1 MLKASSWSLRT
12 KSIPTLTSHC
22 KEQTKNVRES
32 SWQTINHCIPLSLV
46 AFLHVTDSECHR
58 LALHSLCIS
67 PVISSLMI
75 RFYASTETVQ
85 LSLLLVYLSF
95 HVRELK
101 NKAINNF
108 FLKSAIGGA
117 CLVHWLNSYL
127 GGQHSVLQCWLE
139 IWLPYFWLN
148 FFCYK
153 DLFILG
159 SQI

>member
-85 LSLLLVYLSF
+85 SITSLSQFSCKGIEKQGNKQLFSKVSNWRSLFSVLVKFLLGRSAFCIAVLAWDLATLLLTQL
-95 HVRELK
+95 
-101 NKAINNF
+101 
-108 FLKSAIGGA
+108 FL
-117 CLVHWLNSYL
+117 L
-127 GGQHSVLQCWLE
+127 
-139 IWLPYFWLN
+139 
-148 FFCYK
+148 
-153 DLFILG
+153 
-159 SQI
+159 